1 MSSDVAN
8 HLKTGLLRNT
18 LSAQAG
24 SQRQKIHNLLSFAFT
39 TILIYNIPMNLESI
53 TQMAKGAEKPNSS
66 ELSQAELRA
75 KLQSKLNSLE
85 APLNIGMKE
94 YETALNDDTF
104 EDQEGE
110 PEGTGEARKIAMQ
123 KRLTVMVDRAEK
135 MKDLLDSGEELSQG
149 LVLAPE
155 NIKLQNQAF
164 LKETFK
170 TWYDEDRSKVEQVPV
185 LVSPKDQDYSTLKD
199 DIDSNKF
206 GEYTLNP
213 DTQNLDFEN
222 IPESKILIPDLTVF
236 VGKSF
241 SEVAKHLV
249 DTYSSTH
256 HIPGVEYWKWLIEN
270 PTKSPA
276 KLKDGNY
283 YFNFGSLVRSSDG
296 DWYVPSAYWYG
307 SDWGR
312 YALRLVSTWS
322 SRSRVVLLEI

>member
-1 MSSDVAN
+1 MSLENPTIIEMSKAKKPEKME
-8 HLKTGLLRNT
+8 KT
-18 LSAQAG
+18 Q
-24 SQRQKIHNLLSFAFT
+24 
-39 TILIYNIPMNLESI
+39 E
-53 TQMAKGAEKPNSS
+53 
-66 ELSQAELRA
+66 ELRQA
-75 KLQSKLNSLE
+75 LSERMKSIRVSTLNQLDIYEDKLEKGE
-85 APLNIGMKE
+85 F
-94 YETALNDDTF
+94 DDK
-104 EDQEGE
+104 EGE
-110 PEGTGEARKIAMQ
+110 PAGSGEKRKLHMQ
-123 KRLTVMVDRAEK
+123 EELLRADKQIDK
-135 MKDLLDSGEELSQG
+135 MKEMLDSGEELPQ
-149 LVLAPE
+149 E
-155 NIKLQNQAF
+155 TINIEDVKTQNQAF

-283 YFNFGSLVRSSDG
+283 YFNFGSLVRVSG
-296 DWYVPSAYWYG
+296 GGWCVPSADWVG
-307 SDWGR
+307 SGWNR
-312 YALRLVSTWS
+312 SASRLGSAWDS
-322 SRSRVVLLEI
+322 SYRVVLLEI